1 MQPPKPK
8 DLIHPEISL
17 LPLVDI
23 YLVLMIVL
31 LVVGPMVRAGS
42 AKPGQPEGQPG
53 RPGAGAKTAGAAAA
67 PGMLALDEPQLAVS
81 VESDG
86 SLYVDGRQVKHADLQ
101 AVLGEIWSLTPNRP
115 VMVKG
120 DRRVRYEQV
129 RWVLQSVNAAGFRR
143 AGLTIDARAGRK
155 R

>member
-1 MQPPKPK
+1 MRPPKPK
-8 DLIHPEISL
+8 DLVHPEISL
-17 LPLVDI
+17 LPLIDI

-31 LVVGPMVRAGS
+31 LVVGPMVRSGS
-42 AKPGQPEGQPG
+42 AKPAQPG
-53 RPGAGAKTAGAAAA
+53 TQTKNKTAGAAAA
-67 PGMLALDEPQLAVS
+67 PGVLSLDEPQLAVS
-81 VESDG
+81 IESDG
-86 SLYVDGRQVKHADLQ
+86 SLYVDGRLVKQADLQ
-101 AVLGEIWSLTPNRP
+101 KVLGEIRLLTPNRP

-143 AGLTIDARAGRK
+143 AGLTVDARPARK

>member
-1 MQPPKPK
+1 MRPPKPK

-17 LPLVDI
+17 LPLIDI

-42 AKPGQPEGQPG
+42 AKPAQPG
-53 RPGAGAKTAGAAAA
+53 TREKVTGTAA
-67 PGMLALDEPQLAVS
+67 PSGVFSLDEPQLAVS
-81 VESDG
+81 IESDG
-86 SLYVDGRQVKHADLQ
+86 SLYVDGRHVKQADLQ
-101 AVLGEIWSLTPNRP
+101 KVLGEIRLLTPNRP

-143 AGLTIDARAGRK
+143 AGLTVDARVTRK

>member
-1 MQPPKPK
+1 MRPPKPK
-8 DLIHPEISL
+8 DLVHPEISL
-17 LPLVDI
+17 LPLIDI

-31 LVVGPMVRAGS
+31 LVVGPMVRSGS
-42 AKPGQPEGQPG
+42 AKPAQPG
-53 RPGAGAKTAGAAAA
+53 TQVRTKTAGTAAAA
-67 PGMLALDEPQLAVS
+67 PSGVFSLDEPQLGVS
-81 VESDG
+81 IESDG
-86 SLYVDGRQVKHADLQ
+86 RLYVDGRFVKQADLQ
-101 AVLGEIWSLTPNRP
+101 KVLGEIRLLTPNRP

-143 AGLTIDARAGRK
+143 AGLTVDARSPRT

>member
-1 MQPPKPK
+1 MQAPKPK

-17 LPLVDI
+17 LPLIDI

-42 AKPGQPEGQPG
+42 ARPGQPET
-53 RPGAGAKTAGAAAA
+53 RAKAAGTAAAS
-67 PGMLALDEPQLAVS
+67 GVLALDEPQLAVS

-86 SLYVDGRQVKHADLQ
+86 SLYVDGRHVKQADLQ
-101 AVLGEIWSLTPNRP
+101 SVLGEIWSLTPNRP

-143 AGLTIDARAGRK
+143 AGLTVDARQR
-155 R
+155 

>member
-42 AKPGQPEGQPG
+42 AKPVQPGQPG
-53 RPGAGAKTAGAAAA
+53 ARAKTAGAAAA

-120 DRRVRYEQV
+120 DRKVRYEQV

-143 AGLTIDARAGRK
+143 AGLTIDARQP
-155 R
+155 